1 MRVAIGVGYGRAA
14 GGAGR
19 QAVVD
24 TVTVCVDDEEQAF
37 VGLLLGLLLGL
48 GADPHKQGSN
58 SGCHGHKTHHTP
70 QRNDRLVLLNWP
82 ADPQAKMRC
91 EG

>member
-1 MRVAIGVGYGRAA
+1 
-14 GGAGR
+14 
-19 QAVVD
+19 
-24 TVTVCVDDEEQAF
+24 
-37 VGLLLGLLLGL
+37 LLGLLLGL